1 MPQEKHLKN
10 VIQILQLLE
19 IFLNTNICSAALAK
33 STFRLLS
40 ILSGGGRNN
49 FRLKYEA

>member
-1 MPQEKHLKN
+1 MPQEKHFKN
-10 VIQILQLLE
+10 VIQILQLLV
-19 IFLNTNICSAALAK
+19 FSNTNICSAAFAK
-33 STFRLLS
+33 STFRHLS

>member
-10 VIQILQLLE
+10 VIQILQLLV
-19 IFLNTNICSAALAK
+19 FSNTNICGAALAK
-33 STFRLLS
+33 SIFRLLS